1 MHRILCRDVMRK
13 LRVMVAET
21 RRHADAQGTS
31 LEDTLAWLL
40 FLAGTAISRLGE
52 RLDVPWLVYN
62 PFLFGWFHLVSVRV
76 APGLYRA
83 LLTVFPDARRFAD
96 VGAGSGGMAAHG
108 RRLGLDVVACEYS
121 PFGRLFARAQ
131 GVRSVPFD
139 VGTDSPRM
147 LGAEVD
153 VAYCIEV
160 AEHMPADLGE
170 RLVAFLVG
178 AAPLL
183 MFTAAHPGQGG
194 QGHIN
199 EQSREYWI
207 DRFEKRGMTYLPDQT
222 DRLQEALSEQLRH
235 GRWISENAMVFG
247 RGR

>member
-1 MHRILCRDVMRK
+1 M
-13 LRVMVAET
+13 
-21 RRHADAQGTS
+21 
-31 LEDTLAWLL
+31 
-40 FLAGTAISRLGE
+40 
-52 RLDVPWLVYN
+52 
-62 PFLFGWFHLVSVRV
+62 

-83 LLTVFPDARRFAD
+83 LRIVFPEARRFAD

-108 RRLGLDVVACEYS
+108 RRLGLDVVACEDS

-131 GVRSVPFD
+131 GVTSVPFD

-147 LGAEVD
+147 LGAEAD

-170 RLVAFLVG
+170 RLVAFLGG
-178 AAPLL
+178 AAPLV

-199 EQSREYWI
+199 EQPREYWI

-222 DRLQEALSEQLRH
+222 DRLQEALSEHLRH
-235 GRWISENAMVFG
+235 GRQPELSKREARGAQHTKIRLILHRAYGFQSPNALIAMVCLC
-247 RGR
+247 RADIQIALPHR